1 MVGDVVMN
9 VFVDVS
15 LHCRI
20 CPGQGRAFEHPAVAE
35 DDKEIVNQ
43 VSLSTSTRHPKHFFV
58 GFGRHGRVI
67 SRRTRH

>member
-1 MVGDVVMN
+1 MVIDVVMN

-35 DDKEIVNQ
+35 DDKENCKSSPIVHYRQ
-43 VSLSTSTRHPKHFFV
+43 DILSTFL
-58 GFGRHGRVI
+58 
-67 SRRTRH
+67 

>member
-1 MVGDVVMN
+1 MVIDVVMN

-20 CPGQGRAFEHPAVAE
+20 CPGQGRAFEHPAVAG
-35 DDKEIVNQ
+35 DDKEITTRVP
-43 VSLSTSTRHPKHFFV
+43 LSILTRRPKHFFV